1 MAASMVK
8 VPDQASPHREAAF
21 FYALFLRGHRL
32 ETLRRDIDVPPD
44 LFAKWMR
51 SSDFEPPFRESLQ
64 RMYDYR
70 KQVLA
75 IFDSLVAN
83 QNLLTRPQ

>member
-1 MAASMVK
+1 MES
-8 VPDQASPHREAAF
+8 
-21 FYALFLRGHRL
+21 
-32 ETLRRDIDVPPD
+32 LRRDIDVPEE

-51 SSDFEPPFRESLQ
+51 AGDFEASFRQALQ

-83 QNLLTRPQ
+83 QATLTRPQ

>member
-1 MAASMVK
+1 MATSFK
-8 VPDQASPHREAAF
+8 FPDQFSPQREAAF

-32 ETLRRDIDVPPD
+32 ESLREDIDVPEK
-44 LFAKWMR
+44 LFAKWMQAA
-51 SSDFEPPFRESLQ
+51 DYEAPFRESLQ

-75 IFDSLVAN
+75 IFDSLIAN
-83 QNLLTRPQ
+83 QNILTRPQ

>member
-1 MAASMVK
+1 MATSFKA
-8 VPDQASPHREAAF
+8 PDQFSPHREAAF
-21 FYALFLRGHRL
+21 FYALFLRGHGL
-32 ETLRRDIDVPPD
+32 ESLRRDIDVPD
-44 LFAKWMR
+44 EVLAKWNR
-51 SSDFEPPFRESLQ
+51 AADFEPPFRESLQ

-83 QNLLTRPQ
+83 QAIFSRPQ

>member
-1 MAASMVK
+1 MPEWFTPA
-8 VPDQASPHREAAF
+8 DQSSAQREAAF

-32 ETLRRDIDVPPD
+32 ESLRRDIDVPPE

-51 SSDFEPPFRESLQ
+51 ASDFEAPFRETLQ
-64 RMYDYR
+64 KMYDYR

-75 IFDSLVAN
+75 IFDSLIQHEAL
-83 QNLLTRPQ
+83 QTRPQ